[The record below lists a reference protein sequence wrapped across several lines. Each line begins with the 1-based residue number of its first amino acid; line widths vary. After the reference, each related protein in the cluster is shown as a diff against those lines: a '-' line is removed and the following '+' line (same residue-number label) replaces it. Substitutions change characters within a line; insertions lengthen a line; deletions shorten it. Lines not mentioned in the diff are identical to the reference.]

1 MFFYHIVG
9 YVKTQTYTQTTRSLS
24 MLGLPDLC
32 SLIRAF
38 IFFFFFLL
46 SLICVAVKAGW
57 MFRQLVLKVRAV
69 FLDSDLELV
78 FFHGV

>member
-1 MFFYHIVG
+1 MVFCLFV
-9 YVKTQTYTQTTRSLS
+9 V
-24 MLGLPDLC
+24 
-32 SLIRAF
+32 F
-38 IFFFFFLL
+38 L

-78 FFHGV
+78 FFHGVHQGDRS